1 MGLMSI
7 YEVSYGR
14 YDRSCFYA
22 NHSIYMAIDMRL
34 HARIDSDDI
43 SKDNYKVRLAI
54 FWRASVLDQ

>member
-7 YEVSYGR
+7 YEASYGR

-22 NHSIYMAIDMRL
+22 NHSINMAIDMRL

-43 SKDNYKVRLAI
+43 SKDNYEVRLAT
-54 FWRASVLDQ
+54 F